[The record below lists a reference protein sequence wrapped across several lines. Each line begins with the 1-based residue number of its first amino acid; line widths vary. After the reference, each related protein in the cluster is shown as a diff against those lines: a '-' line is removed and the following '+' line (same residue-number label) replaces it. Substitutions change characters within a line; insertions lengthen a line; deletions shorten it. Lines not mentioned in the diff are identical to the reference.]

1 MVRVLSGSMLAI
13 AKNTL
18 RRSDIRDPM
27 LCHPY
32 DLATAVCD
40 CIFLSELEKN
50 DGLNYNNKN
59 YAFYIY
65 VYIAERLLK
74 IVSL

>member
-59 YAFYIY
+59 YYI
-65 VYIAERLLK
+65 
-74 IVSL
+74 